1 MNNAI
6 RAVDGSL
13 EVNHAVRFAG
23 AVAGAVAGTAERHR
37 MLDLLHLMGAQVNE
51 VAPAD
56 ALEPITLRRLSAGV
70 ALFHEGAGADFVYV
84 VRTGSFKTFHTT
96 EDGYE
101 QVLAFAGR
109 ADVLGFDAVCLGYH
123 PTAVV
128 ALEDSAVYVLPMPK
142 FFTLV
147 QRIAVLDRAVH
158 WAVSRQL
165 CQRSELADLMA
176 GVTAAEV
183 RLARFLLLLSRR
195 AAASGQPALRIHL
208 AMSRRDIA
216 SYLGLTHET
225 ISRSFG
231 ALAEWGYVVVKRR
244 EIEILDVVGL
254 KAFSCVS
261 RRHVEEAAR
270 PASHVPSAVR
280 LSP

>member
-6 RAVDGSL
+6 RAVDGSF

-23 AVAGAVAGTAERHR
+23 AAVGTAERHR
-37 MLDLLHLMGAQVNE
+37 LLDLLHLMGAQVNE
-51 VAPAD
+51 VVPAD
-56 ALEPITLRRLSAGV
+56 ALEPITLRRLSAGA
-70 ALFHEGAGADFVYV
+70 ALFHEGARADFVYV

-128 ALEDSAVYVLPMPK
+128 ALEDSAVYVLPMSK
-142 FFTLV
+142 FFTLA
-147 QRIAVLDRAVH
+147 QRVAVLDRAVH

-165 CQRSELADLMA
+165 CHRSDLMA

-208 AMSRRDIA
+208 SMSRRDIA

-231 ALAEWGYVVVKRR
+231 ALADWDYVAVKRR

-261 RRHVEEAAR
+261 RRHVEEASR
-270 PASHVPSAVR
+270 PASHVSSTVR